1 MTSNRLSHLSAL
13 VMAALLMSA
22 AAARTQ
28 DTTAT
33 TQPADAAPQLPS
45 QDELERRF
53 AAALESVVFRG
64 TFAMT
69 GAEGL
74 KGRAPLS
81 MPRIERYAIERA
93 EKREGDRWII
103 TARVQ
108 FMEKDVRLPVPVR
121 VVWAGDTPVITLD
134 KMNLPMLGVYSAR
147 VVIHE
152 GFYAGTWSGTSY
164 GGVLSGQI
172 IRAQDEEKII
182 ELEKARDER
191 QGSTTRP
198 ADGASRPASSDS

>member
-1 MTSNRLSHLSAL
+1 MIKRPAL
-13 VMAALLMSA
+13 IGRTCVLCVSGLIGSAALALPQPS
-22 AAARTQ
+22 
-28 DTTAT
+28 DPPS
-33 TQPADAAPQLPS
+33 TQPAASAPAAPTQE
-45 QDELERRF
+45 ELEQRF
-53 AAALESVVFRG
+53 ADTLSNVVFRG

-74 KGRAPLS
+74 KGKAPLS
-81 MPRIERYAIERA
+81 EPRVERYAIDKA
-93 EKREGDRWII
+93 EKRDGDRWII

-134 KMNLPMLGVYSAR
+134 KMNLPMLGTYSAR

-172 IRAQDEEKII
+172 IKAEDEEKII
-182 ELEKARDER
+182 EMEEAREIR
-191 QGSTTRP
+191 EVTTKP
-198 ADGASRPASSDS
+198 DA